1 MTLGAAVQVA
11 LAVVVRPSLWGTA
24 LRQWR
29 RTTPTGWWKRPPFL
43 PLPRRDYVEFR
54 LVTQYGSKNAHI
66 EPHDV
71 VNYLAWCKDQD
82 RAA

>member
-1 MTLGAAVQVA
+1 VSFGAALEVA
-11 LAVVVRPSLWGTA
+11 LAVVVRPSLWVTA

-29 RTTPTGWWKRPPFL
+29 RTTPTGWWKRSPFL
-43 PLPRRDYVEFR
+43 PLPRRDYIEFR
-54 LVTQYGSKNAHI
+54 LVTQYGAKDAHI
-66 EPHDV
+66 DAHDV